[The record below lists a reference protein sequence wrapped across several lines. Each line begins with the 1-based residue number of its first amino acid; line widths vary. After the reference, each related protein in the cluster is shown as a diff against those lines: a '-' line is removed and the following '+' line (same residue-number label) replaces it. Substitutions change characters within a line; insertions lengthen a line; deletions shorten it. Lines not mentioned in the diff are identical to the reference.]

1 MRKPTIWVLIADGQ
15 RARLLETTGR
25 NAPLSQALG
34 QEFIGNALPSR
45 DINADRPGRYSGG
58 PGGQH
63 HAMDWPTDP
72 HRHEKREF
80 ARWLAEEMEEYRKKG
95 KFERLIVVA
104 PPQTLGDLRAEM
116 SDALKETLRGEM
128 NKDLTKIPVHEL
140 PEYLEEVW

>member
-1 MRKPTIWVLIADGQ
+1 MRRPTIWVLIADGQ
-15 RARLLETTGR
+15 RARVLQTTGR
-25 NAPLSQALG
+25 GAPLSEALH
-34 QEFIGNALPSR
+34 QEFIGNGLPSR
-45 DINADRPGRYSGG
+45 EINSDRPGRSSNRVGDG
-58 PGGQH
+58 R

-95 KFERLIVVA
+95 KFDRLVVVA

-128 NKDLTKIPVHEL
+128 NKDLTKIPVHDL
-140 PEYLEEVW
+140 PQHLEEVW